1 MGRDREQERQEAIQR
16 FLGGDGPV
24 TIYRARGRSK
34 PWFFRWLHR
43 YREGAPT
50 WFRDRSHRP
59 ARPPRQTPA
68 AIARQV
74 VTIRKRLAATRYA
87 QVGAGAIQWELHRLG
102 VTPLPGLWTINRLL
116 QRAGCIQPRAP
127 YAPKGV
133 PYPDLT
139 GGGQR
144 RLHQADLVGPRY
156 LQGGARFYSLHVMDL
171 PTHRVKLAPTLTQ
184 RDEAMGAALVAAWH
198 VLGVPDLLQLDNK
211 WSFFG
216 SPRYPRALGQVIRL
230 CLQVGV
236 EPVFIPLGEPWRNGA
251 IERFQD
257 LYDKKFFRAQT
268 FRDYRHLVRESAVF
282 EAFHNTQHRYSV
294 LQGRTPATVAR
305 ILPQRALPA
314 GFTAPRHRLPVYP
327 GRIHLVRFIRSDRV
341 LDIFGERLRVPR
353 ALVYHYVVATIRT
366 DATRL
371 VVSLDGTPVHELP
384 YELPG

>member
-1 MGRDREQERQEAIQR
+1 MGRDREQERQEAVQR
-16 FLGGDGPV
+16 FLGGEAPV
-24 TIYRARGRSK
+24 TIYRALGRSK

-43 YREGAPT
+43 YREGIST

-68 AIARQV
+68 VIARQV
-74 VTIRKRLAATRYA
+74 VAIRKRLEATRYA
-87 QVGAGAIQWELHRLG
+87 QVGAGAIQWELHRRG
-102 VTPLPGLWTINRLL
+102 VRPLPGFWTINRLL
-116 QRAGCIQPRAP
+116 KHAGCIQRRGP
-127 YAPKGV
+127 YIPKGV

-144 RLHQADLVGPRY
+144 RWPQADLVGPRY
-156 LQGGARFYSLHVMDL
+156 LQGGTRFYSLHVMDL
-171 PTHRVKLAPTLTQ
+171 PTHRVKLTPTMTQ

-198 VLGVPDLLQLDNK
+198 ALGVPDLLQLNHK
-211 WSFFG
+211 GSLFG
-216 SPRYPRALGQVIRL
+216 SPRVPRALGQVIRL
-230 CLQVGV
+230 CLQLGV
-236 EPVFIPLGEPWRNGA
+236 EPVFIPLREPWRNGA

-268 FRDYRHLVRESAVF
+268 FRDYRHLVRESAIF

-294 LQGRTPATVAR
+294 LQGRTPATVAQT
-305 ILPQRALPA
+305 LAQRALPA

-341 LDIFGERLRVPR
+341 LDVFGERFRVPR

-366 DATRL
+366 DAQQL

>member
-1 MGRDREQERQEAIQR
+1 MGRDREQERQEAVQR
-16 FLGGDGPV
+16 FLGGEAPV
-24 TIYRARGRSK
+24 TIYRALGRSK

-43 YREGAPT
+43 YREGIST

-59 ARPPRQTPA
+59 ARQPRQTPT
-68 AIARQV
+68 AIRQQV
-74 VTIRKRLAATRYA
+74 VAIRKRLEATRYA
-87 QVGAGAIQWELHRLG
+87 QVGAGAIQWELHRRG
-102 VTPLPGLWTINRLL
+102 VRPLPALWTINRLL
-116 QRAGCIQPRAP
+116 KHAGCIQRRGP
-127 YAPKGV
+127 YIPKGV

-171 PTHRVKLAPTLTQ
+171 PTHRVTLAPTMTQ

-198 VLGVPDLLQLDNK
+198 ILGVPDLLQLDNK

-230 CLQVGV
+230 CLQLGV
-236 EPVFIPLGEPWRNGA
+236 EPVFIPLREPWRNGA

-268 FRDYRHLVRESAVF
+268 FRDYRHLVRESAIF
-282 EAFHNTQHRYSV
+282 EVFHNTQHRYSV
-294 LQGRTPATVAR
+294 LQGRTPAAVAGT
-305 ILPQRALPA
+305 LPQRALPA

-327 GRIHLVRFIRSDRV
+327 GRVHLVRFIRSDRV
-341 LDIFGERLRVPR
+341 LDVFGERLRVPR
-353 ALVYHYVVATIRT
+353 GLVYHYVVATVRT
-366 DATRL
+366 DAKRL
-371 VVSLDGTPVHELP
+371 VVSLDGTPVHELS

>member
-16 FLGGDGPV
+16 FQRGEAPV
-24 TIYRARGRSK
+24 TIYRALGRSK

-43 YREGAPT
+43 YREGIAT
-50 WFRDRSHRP
+50 WFRDRSPRP
-59 ARPPRQTPA
+59 AWHPRQTSA

-74 VTIRKRLAATRYA
+74 VTIRRRLVATRYA
-87 QVGAGAIQWELHRLG
+87 QVGAGAIQWELHRLR
-102 VTPLPGLWTINRLL
+102 VTPLPGPWTINRLL
-116 QRAGCIQPRAP
+116 KHAGCIQRRAP
-127 YAPKGV
+127 YIPKGV

-144 RLHQADLVGPRY
+144 RLHQVDLVGPRY
-156 LQGGARFYSLHVMDL
+156 LQGGTRFYSLHVMDL
-171 PTHRVKLAPTLTQ
+171 PTHRVTLAPTMTQ

-198 VLGVPDLLQLDNK
+198 TLGVPDLLQLDNK

-216 SPRYPRALGQVIRL
+216 SPRYPRALGQVVRL

-268 FRDYRHLVRESAVF
+268 FRDYRHLVRASAVF
-282 EAFHNTQHRYSV
+282 AAFHNTHHRYSV
-294 LQGRTPATVAR
+294 LQGRTPATVAQT
-305 ILPQRALPA
+305 LPQRALPA
-314 GFTAPRHRLPVYP
+314 GFPAPRHRLPIYP

-341 LDIFGERLRVPR
+341 LDVFGERFRVPR

-366 DATRL
+366 DAQRL
-371 VVSLDGTPVHELP
+371 VVSLDGTPVHELS